1 MLYKSRH
8 KGGLDYFIFSSLQNK
23 IYILKKNYYLYIFD
37 YCCPNCEFMP
47 DDFYDNNTNK
57 VIVGIMI

>member
-23 IYILKKNYYLYIFD
+23 IYILKKNYYLYI
-37 YCCPNCEFMP
+37 
-47 DDFYDNNTNK
+47 
-57 VIVGIMI
+57 